1 MKDHLVKL
9 GPVMLG
15 PGITLR
21 LELPFN
27 ALSPEK
33 IVSDPSEVTS
43 QALVSFD
50 RVEVCSAFLEAA
62 EGNES

>member
-1 MKDHLVKL
+1 MKL

-15 PGITLR
+15 PGIPLR

-27 ALSPEK
+27 ALSRGN

-50 RVEVCSAFLEAA
+50 RVEVCSTFPEAA

>member
-1 MKDHLVKL
+1 MKDHWAKL
-9 GPVMLG
+9 G
-15 PGITLR
+15 R
-21 LELPFN
+21 LCWAQVSLCHELPFN
-27 ALSPEK
+27 ALSPGN

-50 RVEVCSAFLEAA
+50 RVEVCSTFLEAA